1 MKYPSASGI
10 YLHAQSI
17 LTTSLILDIKSILPT
32 LQRLCIMSAFF
43 ILTSLVSGYS
53 GCSSNTPYISVEQR
67 LTVLNQSV
75 EQLKFNYIFLIDK
88 HKQLTENND
97 HIIHK
102 IIENICILA
111 VM

>member
-17 LTTSLILDIKSILPT
+17 LITSLILDIKSILST
-32 LQRLCIMSAFF
+32 LQRLCIISAFV

-75 EQLKFNYIFLIDK
+75 EQL
-88 HKQLTENND
+88 TENND

-102 IIENICILA
+102 IKQYHIIIEDICILA